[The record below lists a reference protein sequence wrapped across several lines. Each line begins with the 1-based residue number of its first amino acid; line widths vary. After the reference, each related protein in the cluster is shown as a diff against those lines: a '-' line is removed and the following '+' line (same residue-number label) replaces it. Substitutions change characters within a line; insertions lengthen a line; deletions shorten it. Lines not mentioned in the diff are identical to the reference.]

1 MNENILSAA
10 IALSAGNK
18 AKTTNVRG
26 ETIVVQQQ
34 FPEGHDWNLH
44 VWVIA
49 PDRGH
54 VRESDFQFRQGYK
67 LKEIYEVDPGEKIWA
82 AV

>member
-10 IALSAGNK
+10 MALSSGNK
-18 AKTTNVRG
+18 AKTTNSRG

-34 FPEGHDWNLH
+34 FPERHDWNLH
-44 VWVIA
+44 VWVIGSE
-49 PDRGH
+49 GH

-67 LKEIYEVDPGEKIWA
+67 LKDLYEVDPGEKIWA
-82 AV
+82 SV